1 MKFDRVGVFEYSHE
15 EGTRGYELVDDVPPE
30 EKKRRSEEV
39 MAVQQGIS
47 LENNETLVG
56 QQLKVIVDRKE
67 GKLWVGRSEYDSPE
81 VDNEIWIEPNGLKI
95 IPGSFVDV
103 RVTGAS
109 DYDLNAIAL
118 PAS

>member
-1 MKFDRVGVFEYSHE
+1 MRASNAFVSVNPYSIALRRLPMKSFRLE
-15 EGTRGYELVDDVPPE
+15 
-30 EKKRRSEEV
+30 RSEEV

-103 RVTGAS
+103 RITAAS